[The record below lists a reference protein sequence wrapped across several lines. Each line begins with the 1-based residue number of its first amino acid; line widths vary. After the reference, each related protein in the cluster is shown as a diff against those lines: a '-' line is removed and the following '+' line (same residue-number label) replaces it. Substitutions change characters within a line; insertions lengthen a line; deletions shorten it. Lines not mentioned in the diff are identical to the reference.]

1 MDRPGLATVP
11 ADAFYASLDRWA
23 RERPASPALHFVEDL
38 QGSTS
43 TLSFAEVAELERR
56 GASALA
62 SAGASVGD
70 RVLLDLPTGP
80 AFVAAILG
88 ALRIGAVPASVAPMA
103 QRRGEA
109 AEAEWQHHVEATLPR
124 VIATAG
130 EVPATASITVLQAE
144 AMLTGA
150 AEEAPERVDPAGMRY
165 VQFSSGSTGSPK
177 ALVLGMPGIAFNLE
191 RMRELIP
198 IHDDD
203 HIVSWLPMYHDMG
216 LFGTLLLALHTGC
229 QLTLMDP
236 SLFARSPLLW
246 FTSIERAGGRITV
259 GPPSAMKASF
269 ELLKRRPPE
278 SLDLSQCS
286 RWICGSE
293 QVTPE
298 LIAQYHE
305 VLGPYGAPREG
316 LKPVYGMAEITL
328 TATLPPLG
336 RGQVVEYLDRRRF
349 EQDHLAVIAEQ
360 GERLGWTGVGR
371 ILRDQQVQVTGD
383 AGQPLPDGQ
392 VGHILLDSPS
402 LFVGTLQGEEFTPRA
417 AGWHDT
423 GDLGYLRGEELFIT
437 GRARELIIKNGRNYA
452 PERIEELAS
461 TVEGVGRG
469 AAYGVFDADRQTE
482 RAELIVEVHP
492 RVLGDPAQRDGVRL
506 AVRQALARASY
517 ELDAVRLCA
526 RGSLPRT
533 TSGKIRRSACR
544 AFIEAQEGA
553 A

>member
-11 ADAFYASLDRWA
+11 DDAFFASLDRWA
-23 RERPASPALHFVEDL
+23 RERPDSPALHFVEDL
-38 QGSTS
+38 QGSTVTCNYS
-43 TLSFAEVAELERR
+43 EIAELERR
-56 GASALA
+56 GASALNA
-62 SAGASVGD
+62 AGVTAGD
-70 RVLLDLPTGP
+70 RVLLDLPTGR

-88 ALRIGAVPASVAPMA
+88 AFRIGAVPASVAPMA
-103 QRRGEA
+103 QRRGDA
-109 AEAEWQHHVEATLPR
+109 AEAEWLHHVEAILPR
-124 VIATAG
+124 AIVTSG
-130 EVPATASITVLQAE
+130 EPPKTESSLILQAE
-144 AMLTGA
+144 DLLDS
-150 AEEAPERVDPAGMRY
+150 APESAPDRVASSTMRY

-203 HIVSWLPMYHDMG
+203 HILSWLPMYHDMG
-216 LFGTLLLALHTGC
+216 LFGTMLLTLYTGS
-229 QLTLMDP
+229 QITLMDP
-236 SLFARSPLLW
+236 SLFARSPLFW
-246 FTSIERAGGRITV
+246 FTIIERSGARLAV
-259 GPPSAMKASF
+259 APPSAMKASF
-269 ELLKRRPPE
+269 ELLKRRPPK
-278 SLDLSQCS
+278 SLDLSLCK

-305 VLGPYGAPREG
+305 VLGPYGAPEAG

-336 RGQVVEYLDRRRF
+336 RGQVVEKIDRRRF
-349 EQDHLAVIAEQ
+349 EQNHLAELTDADTGI
-360 GERLGWTGVGR
+360 GWTGVGH
-371 ILRDQQVQVTGD
+371 ILRDQKVKIVDD

-392 VGHILLDSPS
+392 IGHILLDSPS
-402 LFVGTLQGEEFTPRA
+402 LYIGTLLGDTFTPRPP
-417 AGWHDT
+417 GWHDS
-423 GDLGYLRGEELFIT
+423 GDLGYLRGDELFIT
-437 GRARELIIKNGRNYA
+437 GRARDLIIKNGRNYA

-469 AAYGVFDADRQTE
+469 AAYGVFDPDRQTE

-492 RVLGDPAQRDGVRL
+492 RVLGDPTQRDGVRL
-506 AVRQALARASY
+506 GVRQALARAGY

-533 TSGKIRRSACR
+533 TSGKIRRAACR
-544 AFIEAQEGA
+544 DFVEAQEGA